1 MRHRPALGLIAALPV
16 LLASCAAPAADA
28 AAGGGTA
35 AIATSRSSL
44 PPCRTCR
51 LLEPPRSPAPASCPT
66 TRPPDPPFVPPAPY
80 SPTPPSV
87 VDDQFWYGTNQLWT
101 ALNTD
106 GTWPMP
112 KHNGVLFDKSF
123 WWRQGY
129 DWRTE
134 TTPALRVTG
143 RRLDAPAP
151 AVTSSG
157 ATNGYEQ
164 FMGAFMLVGLE
175 LPAGGCWEI
184 TGHYAGRSL
193 RFVVW
198 VSWQP

>member
-1 MRHRPALGLIAALPV
+1 MRHRPALGLLAALLL
-16 LLASCAAPAADA
+16 LLAACAAPAADA
-28 AAGGGTA
+28 PARGGTA
-35 AIATSRSSL
+35 ATVTSRSSL
-44 PPCRTCR
+44 PKCRTCR
-51 LLEPPRSPAPASCPT
+51 RLEPPRSPAPASCRT
-66 TRPPDPPFVPPAPY
+66 TRPPDPPFAPPAPY

-87 VDDQFWYGTNQLWT
+87 VDDQFWYGSNELWT
-101 ALNTD
+101 ALDAD
-106 GTWPMP
+106 GIWPMP
-112 KHNGVLFDKSF
+112 KRNGALFDKSF
-123 WWRQGY
+123 WWRQRY
-129 DWRTE
+129 DGQAE
-134 TTPALRVTG
+134 TTPRLWVTG

-157 ATNGYEQ
+157 ATNGYED

-175 LPAGGCWEI
+175 LPAGGCWEL

>member
-1 MRHRPALGLIAALPV
+1 MRHRPALGLIAALPL

-28 AAGGGTA
+28 PARGGTA
-35 AIATSRSSL
+35 ATATSRSSL
-44 PPCRTCR
+44 PKCRTCR
-51 LLEPPRSPAPASCPT
+51 LLEPPRATAPASCPT

-101 ALNTD
+101 ALNAD
-106 GTWPMP
+106 GTWPMV
-112 KHNGVLFDKSF
+112 KGRNGVRSDKSF

-134 TTPALRVTG
+134 TEPELRVTG

-157 ATNGYEQ
+157 AGNGYEQ
-164 FMGAFMLVGLE
+164 FMGAFMLLCLE
-175 LPAGGCWEI
+175 LPAGGCWEL
-184 TGHYAGRSL
+184 TGRYAGRSL

-198 VSWQP
+198 VS